1 MLDRHLRS
9 TKDRIARPLVR
20 VLSPWLPPL
29 VLTGMS
35 LVVGVGAGLA
45 AVAGLTWISLG
56 AWWFSRIADGLDGA
70 VARARDGSSDL
81 GGYLDVLGDTVVY
94 ASIPLG
100 VAFGVDDRSVW
111 IATGVLLATFYV
123 NAVSWLFLSAVIER
137 RTARATG
144 HRSSSGPTTIVMP
157 AGVIEG
163 TETIVLFTLL
173 LAFPDHAV
181 FWCSSMAALVGFN
194 VLQRLHWARR
204 NLPA

>member
-9 TKDRIARPLVR
+9 TKDRIARPLVG
-20 VLSPWLPPL
+20 VLYPWLPPL
-29 VLTGMS
+29 ALTGMS
-35 LVVGVGAGLA
+35 LGAGVGAGLSA
-45 AVAGLTWISLG
+45 AAGSTMLSLG

-70 VARARDGSSDL
+70 VARAREGSSDL

-123 NAVSWLFLSAVIER
+123 NAVSWLFLSAVIEK

-144 HRSSSGPTTIVMP
+144 RRSSSGPTTIVMP
-157 AGVIEG
+157 PGLIEG